1 MFTRRKIKKNKN
13 ISPLY
18 FRNILDLLSNDR
30 LKAEINKNNIIL
42 YFTLHHKLN
51 IYKNRLKLN
60 NYIHFIE
67 ENNISECLS
76 KISLVISD
84 FSSIIF
90 DLIYRK
96 KPFIIF
102 IPDANDPQ
110 IENAYTKN
118 YYELIQSINNGTFKF
133 ENKYLTINET
143 VNKIIYYINNNFNL
157 DSALQK
163 LYDSLQLRNDDSINH
178 FIKYLKILK

>member
-1 MFTRRKIKKNKN
+1 M
-13 ISPLY
+13 Y
-18 FRNILDLLSNDR
+18 FRNILNLLSNDR
-30 LKAEINKNNIIL
+30 LKTEINKNNINF
-42 YFTLHHKLN
+42 YFSLHHKLN

-60 NYIHFIE
+60 NYIKFIE

-76 KISLVISD
+76 RISLVISD

-110 IENAYTKN
+110 IKNAYTKY
-118 YYELIQSINNGTFKF
+118 YYELIQSIKNGTLKF
-133 ENKYLTINET
+133 ENKYFTINET

-157 DSALQK
+157 DSTLQK
-163 LYDSLQLRNDDSINH
+163 FYDSFQLRNEDSINL
-178 FIKYLKILK
+178 FIKYLKLLK

>member
-1 MFTRRKIKKNKN
+1 MFTWRKIKKKKN
-13 ISPLY
+13 ISPFY
-18 FRNILDLLSNDR
+18 FRNILNLLSNER
-30 LKAEINKNNIIL
+30 LKTEINKNNIIF
-42 YFTLHHKLN
+42 YFALHHKLN
-51 IYKNRLKLN
+51 NFKKILKLN
-60 NYIHFIE
+60 NYINFID

-76 KISLVISD
+76 RISLVISD

-118 YYELIQSINNGTFKF
+118 YYELIQSLKNDTFKF
-133 ENKYLTINET
+133 ENKYFTINET
-143 VNKIIYYINNNFNL
+143 VNKIIYYIKNNFNL
-157 DSALQK
+157 DSSLQK
-163 LYDSLQLRNDDSINH
+163 LYDSFKLRNDDSINQ
-178 FIKYLKILK
+178 FIKYLKLLK

>member
-1 MFTRRKIKKNKN
+1 MN
-13 ISPLY
+13 
-18 FRNILDLLSNDR
+18 LLSNDR
-30 LKAEINKNNIIL
+30 LKTEINKNKIIL

-51 IYKNRLKLN
+51 NYKNLLKLN

-67 ENNISECLS
+67 ESNISECLS
-76 KISLVISD
+76 RINLVISD

-96 KPFIIF
+96 RPFIIF

-118 YYELIQSINNGTFKF
+118 YYELIQSIKNGTITM
-133 ENKYLTINET
+133 ENKYFTINET
-143 VNKIIYYINNNFNL
+143 INKIIYYINNNFNL
-157 DSALQK
+157 DSGLQK
-163 LYDSLQLRNDDSINH
+163 LYDSFNLRNENSINH
-178 FIKYLKILK
+178 FIKYLKLIK